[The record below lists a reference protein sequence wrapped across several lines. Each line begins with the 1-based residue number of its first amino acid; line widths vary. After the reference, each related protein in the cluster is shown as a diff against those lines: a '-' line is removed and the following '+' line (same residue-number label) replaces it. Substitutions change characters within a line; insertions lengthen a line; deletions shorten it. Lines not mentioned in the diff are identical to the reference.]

1 MQVKKTKTDIVR
13 SVHVENKS
21 YYDKRKPW
29 IHHRQSQHLQA
40 QTPTPTQLHA
50 VQAARRAKCLDY
62 NTDEL
67 DSYPKQCAVLGEA
80 MSKSKAC

>member
-21 YYDKRKPW
+21 YYDKRKPR

-40 QTPTPTQLHA
+40 QTPTQLHA
-50 VQAARRAKCLDY
+50 VQAARCAKCLDY